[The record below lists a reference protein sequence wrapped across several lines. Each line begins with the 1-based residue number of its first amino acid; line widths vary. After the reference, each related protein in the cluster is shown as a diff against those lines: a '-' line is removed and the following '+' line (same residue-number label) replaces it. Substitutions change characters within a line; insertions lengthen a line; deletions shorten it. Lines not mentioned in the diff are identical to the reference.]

1 MAAKKISTTNNS
13 TFNDDDIIVTT
24 RLSSING
31 NLTKGA
37 QPHTASQNDVTS
49 FKGIAEAP

>member
-31 NLTKGA
+31 NLIKGA
-37 QPHTASQNDVTS
+37 QPQTASQNDVTS
-49 FKGIAEAP
+49 FKGIAGAP